1 VSDPGLRDLHA
12 GAKAGGKRTGLGA
25 VLRSVALALLASL
38 LFGFAVG
45 LWLRCRLER
54 PDAPY
59 LGAAPAGPPAEPAP
73 GAVATRSS
81 VAP

>member
-1 VSDPGLRDLHA
+1 VSDPGPRDLPV
-12 GAKAGGKRTGLGA
+12 GAKPGGRRKGLGA

-59 LGAAPAGPPAEPAP
+59 LGGPTAPNP
-73 GAVATRSS
+73 AVATQSR

>member
-1 VSDPGLRDLHA
+1 VSDPALGEIRVGQRPRSRRGGLR
-12 GAKAGGKRTGLGA
+12 T

-45 LWLRCRLER
+45 LWLRCQLER
-54 PDAPY
+54 PSAPY
-59 LGAAPAGPPAEPAP
+59 LGTTPAPAT
-73 GAVATRSS
+73 AVVTQSR